1 VLVVAFFALRY
12 VYMRSIIHGS
22 TPVNNLYR
30 LPFYLVFSLLMLG
43 ILHGTSILKVLVIL
57 SLNYALAKATAGTLL
72 CVPVTW
78 LFNGCVL
85 LANEWYEGYK
95 FANLHPGLSLLVRR
109 KNFSQFTALI
119 TSAGWVEGCIPTLAR

>member
-1 VLVVAFFALRY
+1 VVAFFALRY
-12 VYMRSIIHGS
+12 LYMRPITHGS

-30 LPFYLVFSLLMLG
+30 LPFYLIFSLLMLG

-57 SLNYALAKATAGTLL
+57 SLNYALAKATAGTWL

-109 KNFSQFTALI
+109 KKFSLFLHLQR
-119 TSAGWVEGCIPTLAR
+119 S